1 MELDVSDYEAVSE
14 LVVILFLA
22 LVTPIVGVGIYE
34 IIVSYAYYLSPTMV
48 IATTSL
54 FVGVV
59 ASIITQFGS
68 AYTEKEVEEYREE
81 KEE

>member
-14 LVVILFLA
+14 LVVILFLS
-22 LVTPIVGVGIYE
+22 LVTPIVGVGIYQ
-34 IIVSYAYYLSPTMV
+34 IIVSYTPLSSTMV

-54 FVGVV
+54 FVGIV
-59 ASIITQFGS
+59 ASVITQFGT

-81 KEE
+81 QEED